1 MISISEMKAKVK
13 ALVEDITG
21 QKAYFDI
28 VPNNIKTGV
37 LITRQATEFSGRTID
52 GDAHDVR
59 HGFEIFIFSFVSADT
74 CDAGKYS
81 EDFRLIMVNSITPT
95 EYDPEVGFW
104 GNAVSMEFVER

>member
-74 CDAGKYS
+74 CDAIT
-81 EDFRLIMVNSITPT
+81 DLMVNSITPT